1 MCNFHYLGYY
11 CSPNLSIHQ
20 NSTQELTWN
29 FLVTLAFI
37 KAINVAEG
45 EKIKI
50 TVLQNQMDFFHFC
63 EWIFSAISNL
73 VLIVEIAF
81 FGAEIECMHPNG
93 S

>member
-1 MCNFHYLGYY
+1 MCNFHYLGYC

-50 TVLQNQMDFFHFC
+50 TVLQNQMDFFLTFANGY
-63 EWIFSAISNL
+63 FL
-73 VLIVEIAF
+73 PFEIL
-81 FGAEIECMHPNG
+81 C
-93 S
+93 